1 MTDAGRSRRA
11 HVPAGR
17 PLGRRTLLKTAAASS
32 LAVCVECARVRLD
45 ATVHS
50 SLQQPGAAPDGPQE
64 HDQFVFA
71 LGGRA
76 GTTIPP
82 NGVPLG
88 GPQVFAWPRDPAT
101 GTVRDSSRL
110 NQVILIRLDP
120 ATLNAD
126 TAQRAADG
134 IVAYSAVCPHTGCD
148 VSDWLNASQTLLCPC
163 HESEF
168 DPAAN
173 ARVVL
178 GPARTRLA
186 SLALRI
192 VNGALIS
199 AGSFDGWVGPA
210 PQV

>member
-1 MTDAGRSRRA
+1 MTDAGRSASA
-11 HVPAGR
+11 HVPAGA
-17 PLGRRTLLKTAAASS
+17 PLGRRTLLKTAATAS
-32 LAVCVECARVRLD
+32 LAACVECARVRLD
-45 ATVHS
+45 AAAGS
-50 SLQQPGAAPDGPQE
+50 SVQRPGAAPDGPQE
-64 HDQFVFA
+64 RDQFVFA
-71 LGGRA
+71 LGDRA
-76 GTTIPP
+76 GATITPD
-82 NGVPLG
+82 GLPLG

-126 TAQRAADG
+126 TTERAADG

-148 VSDWLNASQTLLCPC
+148 VSDWLDASQTLLCPC

-168 DPAAN
+168 DPAAD

-192 VNGALIS
+192 VDGALVS
-199 AGSFDGWVGPA
+199 AGSFNGWVGPA